1 MGNRYREP
9 RAKSAE
15 RLRMTGVQAKIQP
28 DSHQILMTAEFTYDS
43 WDAPI
48 DCDVINAVT
57 VLHEIVEKA
66 FDKASEKRYKKLNA
80 EYAGILDGHDDTE
93 NGTLVAQD
101 IIARQAAATK
111 TFHAAIDADE
121 GTGVHVESCRDRGC
135 FGCEDVT
142 RFHDLFDN
150 S

>member
-66 FDKASEKRYKKLNA
+66 FDKASERRYKKLNA
-80 EYAGILDGHDDTE
+80 EYAGIIDGHDDTE
-93 NGTLVAQD
+93 NGTVVAE
-101 IIARQAAATK
+101 
-111 TFHAAIDADE
+111 DE

-135 FGCEDVT
+135 FGCEYVAQ

>member
-9 RAKSAE
+9 RPHSPERLSLKSIDSVKHEDYAVEVQATFLFDPYTPDWEGELSRAVVVLSKVISDGAE
-15 RLRMTGVQAKIQP
+15 R
-28 DSHQILMTAEFTYDS
+28 AER
-43 WDAPI
+43 
-48 DCDVINAVT
+48 
-57 VLHEIVEKA
+57 
-66 FDKASEKRYKKLNA
+66 KRERKSRE
-80 EYAGILDGHDDTE
+80 EYAGILDGHNDTE

-111 TFHAAIDADE
+111 TFHAAIDTDE

-135 FGCEDVT
+135 FGCEYVAQH
-142 RFHDLFDN
+142 FHDLFDN

>member
-9 RAKSAE
+9 RPLSPERLSLKSIDSVKQDQYMVEVQATFLFDPYTPDWEGELSRAVVVLSKVISDGAE
-15 RLRMTGVQAKIQP
+15 R
-28 DSHQILMTAEFTYDS
+28 AER
-43 WDAPI
+43 
-48 DCDVINAVT
+48 
-57 VLHEIVEKA
+57 
-66 FDKASEKRYKKLNA
+66 KRERKSRE
-80 EYAGILDGHDDTE
+80 EYAGIGHNDTE

>member
-9 RAKSAE
+9 RPLSPERLSLKSIDSVKHEDYTVEVQATFLFDPYTPDWEGELSRAVVVLSKVISDGAE
-15 RLRMTGVQAKIQP
+15 R
-28 DSHQILMTAEFTYDS
+28 AER
-43 WDAPI
+43 
-48 DCDVINAVT
+48 
-57 VLHEIVEKA
+57 
-66 FDKASEKRYKKLNA
+66 KRELKSRE
-80 EYAGILDGHDDTE
+80 EYAGIGHNNTD
-93 NGTLVAQD
+93 NGIVMADD

>member
-9 RAKSAE
+9 RPHSPERLSLKSIDSVKHEDYAIEVQATFLFDPYTPDWEGELSRAVVVLSKVISDGAE
-15 RLRMTGVQAKIQP
+15 R
-28 DSHQILMTAEFTYDS
+28 AER
-43 WDAPI
+43 
-48 DCDVINAVT
+48 
-57 VLHEIVEKA
+57 
-66 FDKASEKRYKKLNA
+66 KRERKSRE
-80 EYAGILDGHDDTE
+80 EYAGIGHDDTG
-93 NGTLVAQD
+93 NGTVVAQD

-135 FGCEDVT
+135 FGCEDVAQH
-142 RFHDLFDN
+142 FHNLFDN

>member
-80 EYAGILDGHDDTE
+80 EYAGFLTVTTIP
-93 NGTLVAQD
+93 
-101 IIARQAAATK
+101 K
-111 TFHAAIDADE
+111 TVRLWRKTSLL
-121 GTGVHVESCRDRGC
+121 GSRCNQNLSCCD
-135 FGCEDVT
+135 
-142 RFHDLFDN
+142 
-150 S
+150 

>member
-80 EYAGILDGHDDTE
+80 EYAGIGQDDTE
-93 NGTLVAQD
+93 NGSDVA
-101 IIARQAAATK
+101 K
-111 TFHAAIDADE
+111 DE
-121 GTGVHVESCRDRGC
+121 GTGIHVESCRDQGC

-142 RFHDLFDN
+142 RVHDFFDN